1 MIQGKEVDK
10 GEVLNRTG
18 INPFVSTLSVM
29 NFFFA
34 FTMNIFGYTV
44 FYLLQSEK
52 IPIVYGGL
60 GTTIGQ
66 IALLFIL
73 LPQGRAIDRGA
84 SYKLM
89 VIGSGI
95 YSIGMILL
103 SLRFF
108 PAITQIYILSSII
121 IAVILVTQ
129 NTYKSSLTSFI
140 GKASKQSVLGT
151 HYSRIIMMEAV
162 GGTVAMFAVAAIKEY
177 SHLYIIYL
185 LAGVALLLVTFL
197 TFFVVY
203 PEARK
208 IMRADENKTLR
219 PTFSESV
226 KALRNKKHFVVPVL
240 LVKIFMSVGVYGVSY
255 FFILSGEKIGVK
267 PVFSIILLGIGF
279 AIALPSGIYSGKY
292 VDRHPSIGKGYIVL
306 LALFDVFFYVA
317 IAAALFLHNTYIF
330 YGSIVFNAFG
340 PLFVSG
346 ALAYEVKVIG
356 KENRGMFAAIQRT
369 LVGLVF
375 ILLGIPFAYL
385 YSFDYRVIWVVV
397 LVSSII
403 STVSALMIP
412 DINSMAGS
420 TAPAAA

>member
-1 MIQGKEVDK
+1 METE
-10 GEVLNRTG
+10 GESNKAG

-44 FYLLQSEK
+44 FYLLQSEN
-52 IPIVYGGL
+52 IPIIYGGL
-60 GTTIGQ
+60 GTTMGQ
-66 IALLFIL
+66 IVLLLIL

-108 PAITQIYILSSII
+108 PALTQIYILSSLI
-121 IAVILVTQ
+121 IAAVLVTQ
-129 NTYKSSLTSFI
+129 NTYKSSLSSFI

-151 HYSRIIMMEAV
+151 HYSRIIMMETV

-177 SHLYIIYL
+177 SHLYIVYL
-185 LAGVALLLVTFL
+185 SAGIALLVVTIL

-203 PEARK
+203 PEGRR
-208 IMRADENKTLR
+208 IMQADENRTLR
-219 PTFSESV
+219 PTFRESL
-226 KALRNKKHFVVPVL
+226 KALRNKKRFVVPVL

-255 FFILSGEKIGVK
+255 FFILSGERIGVQ
-267 PVFSIILLGIGF
+267 PIYSILLLGIGF
-279 AIALPSGIYSGKY
+279 AISVPSGIYSGKY
-292 VDRHPSIGKGYIVL
+292 VDRHPSIGKGYIIL
-306 LALFDVFFYVA
+306 LALFDVFFYIA
-317 IAAALFLHNTYIF
+317 IAAALFLHNVYIF
-330 YGSIVFNAFG
+330 YGSIAFNAFG

-346 ALAYEVKVIG
+346 AMSYEVKVIG

-375 ILLGIPFAYL
+375 IFLGIPFAFL
-385 YSFDYRVIWVVV
+385 YSSDYRIIWIVV
-397 LVSSII
+397 LISSII
-403 STVSALMIP
+403 STASAFMIP
-412 DINSMAGS
+412 DINSITGS
-420 TAPAAA
+420 TVPAGA

>member
-1 MIQGKEVDK
+1 
-10 GEVLNRTG
+10 
-18 INPFVSTLSVM
+18 M

-44 FYLLQSEK
+44 FYLLQSEN
-52 IPIVYGGL
+52 IPIIYGGL
-60 GTTIGQ
+60 GTTLGQ
-66 IALLFIL
+66 IVLLSIL

-89 VIGSGI
+89 VVGSGI

-108 PAITQIYILSSII
+108 PALTQIYIVSSLI
-121 IAVILVTQ
+121 IATVLVTQ

-151 HYSRIIMMEAV
+151 HYSRIIMMETV
-162 GGTVAMFAVAAIKEY
+162 GGTVSMFAVAAVKEY
-177 SHLYIIYL
+177 SHLYIVYLASGIVL
-185 LAGVALLLVTFL
+185 LAVTLL

-203 PEARK
+203 PRGRK
-208 IMRADENKTLR
+208 IMQADENRTLR
-219 PTFSESV
+219 PTFRESIS
-226 KALRNKKHFVVPVL
+226 ALRNKKAFVVPVL

-255 FFILSGEKIGVK
+255 FFILSGERIGVQ
-267 PVFSIILLGIGF
+267 PIYSILLLGIGF
-279 AIALPSGIYSGKY
+279 AISVPSGIYSGKY
-292 VDRHPSIGKGYIVL
+292 VDRHPSVGKGYIIL
-306 LALFDVFFYVA
+306 LAMFDVFFYVA
-317 IAAALFLHNTYIF
+317 ILAALYFHNVYIF
-330 YGSIVFNAFG
+330 YGSIAFNAFG

-346 ALAYEVKVIG
+346 ALSYEVKVIG

-385 YSFDYRVIWVVV
+385 YSFDYRIIWIVV
-397 LVSSII
+397 LVSSIV
-403 STVSALMIP
+403 STVSAFMIP
-412 DINSMAGS
+412 NIKAGTGS
-420 TAPAAA
+420 PEPLAS